1 MKRIKVFSKPISL
14 MLYCS
19 AITLNTSGG
28 MAKTVEGA
36 KITTNSCM
44 IKYNSTRRYR
54 SALMK
59 WPTGNNFEKQSLS
72 VVKEAEKVAIKYGTK
87 GDIITLKAID

>member
-1 MKRIKVFSKPISL
+1 
-14 MLYCS
+14 MLLLLCYYPS
-19 AITLNTSGG
+19 TQAGEWQ
-28 MAKTVEGA
+28 KTVEGA

-44 IKYNSTRRYR
+44 IEVQFYSPAIVRV
-54 SALMK
+54 MK

-87 GDIITLKAID
+87 GDIITP